1 MGGGGGLLGR
11 LRSRTLF
18 AGIVMVEVALGA
30 VMAGGAWYFAMIGAE
45 YAAWVLAVK
54 AAGFLGL
61 AAFSAGDLRG
71 ALAVVRV

>member
-1 MGGGGGLLGR
+1 
-11 LRSRTLF
+11 
-18 AGIVMVEVALGA
+18 MVEVALGA